1 MPQSTS
7 PGAVH
12 VWDLFIRIFHWTVVA
27 GFAIAYLTE
36 GEPLWLHLTAGFAV
50 AGFVAARIVWGF
62 VGPEH
67 ARFSDFVYR
76 PSAVIGDL
84 RDLATGSSR
93 RYLGHSPAGGAMVI
107 ALLVSLAATTG
118 TGTIMYFTGK
128 PDEPR
133 AAETLQA
140 APAGTAEDNEAVG
153 DERGGDEREESPL
166 KEVHEFLANFTIFL
180 VILHIGGV
188 ALSSFAH
195 RENLPRSLLTGEK
208 RI

>member
-1 MPQSTS
+1 MPQPAS
-7 PGAVH
+7 PGVVR
-12 VWDLFIRIFHWTVVA
+12 VWDLFVRIFHWTVVA
-27 GFAIAYLTE
+27 AFAAAYLTE
-36 GEPLWLHLTAGFAV
+36 GKPLWLHLTAGFTV

-76 PSAVIGDL
+76 PAAVFGYL
-84 RDLATGSSR
+84 RGLATGASR
-93 RYLGHSPAGGAMVI
+93 RYLGHSPAGGAMVL

-118 TGTIMYFTGK
+118 TGMVTYFTK
-128 PDEPR
+128 P
-133 AAETLQA
+133 AET
-140 APAGTAEDNEAVG
+140 AVTTS
-153 DERGGDEREESPL
+153 EVEESETTAIPPEQHRQPPRPI
-166 KEVHEFLANFTIFL
+166 KELHEFLANFTLFL

-195 RENLPRSLLTGEK
+195 RENLPRAMVTGTK